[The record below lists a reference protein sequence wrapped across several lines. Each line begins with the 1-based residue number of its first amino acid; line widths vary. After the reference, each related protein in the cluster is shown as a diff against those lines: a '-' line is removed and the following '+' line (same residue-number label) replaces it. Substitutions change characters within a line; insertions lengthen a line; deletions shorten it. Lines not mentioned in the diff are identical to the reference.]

1 MFDEEFLFVDRTC
14 RTCLRRMSLIDN
26 FYMTRPDK
34 SGNISAYSYECK
46 TCAIK
51 RTSKNRKKRQMR
63 YIPKKT
69 TDIDIYPDW

>member
-1 MFDEEFLFVDRTC
+1 
-14 RTCLRRMSLIDN
+14 
-26 FYMTRPDK
+26 MTRPDK

-51 RTSKNRKKRQMR
+51 RTSKNRKKRQMM